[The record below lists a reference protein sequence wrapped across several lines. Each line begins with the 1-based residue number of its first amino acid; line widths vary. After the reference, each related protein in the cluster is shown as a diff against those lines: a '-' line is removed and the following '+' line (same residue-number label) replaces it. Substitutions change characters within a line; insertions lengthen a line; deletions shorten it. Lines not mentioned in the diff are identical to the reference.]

1 MKPTLAALGAIIM
14 GGVGAMLSATAAQA
28 QSYPFRDITNV
39 VVWGAGGG
47 TDVINRMFMAEMER
61 HLPVSVTVTNITG
74 GVAGSNG
81 MIHVLGQPADGY
93 TLAGIADSNV
103 TAAVQGGFPHR
114 FDIWHPYIIGG
125 SPGVLSVN
133 ADAPWQTLEELIAAA
148 QEAPG
153 TIPAGASG
161 SGSIH
166 HLNLLALQNG
176 TGAEFRF
183 VPYAGSA
190 PSQEAAVSGEVLV
203 IATSLAEQQA
213 LILGGQIRPLAML
226 VPEEGVIGDMTI
238 PSAFAF
244 YPQISDF
251 LPLRQLLGFAVLAEA
266 PDEVKDA
273 LTAAFEATL
282 AEPTVHDWAAN
293 NYYSIAGVHG
303 AEAQALFAGHESK
316 FSWALHELGI
326 ATTDPETLGIPRP

>member
-1 MKPTLAALGAIIM
+1 MRTSFAGLALAAAG
-14 GGVGAMLSATAAQA
+14 MLAAPAAEA
-28 QSYPFRDITNV
+28 QNYPFRDITTV

-61 HLPVSVTVTNITG
+61 HLPVSITVTNITG

-81 MIHVLGQPADGY
+81 MVHVMNQPADGY

-114 FDIWHPYIIGG
+114 FDYWHPFIIGG

-166 HLNLLALQNG
+166 HLNLIALEQG
-176 TGAEFRF
+176 TDTSFRF
-183 VPYAGSA
+183 VPYPGSA
-190 PSQEAAVSGEVLV
+190 PAQEAAVTGEVQV

-213 LILGGQIRPLAML
+213 LIQGGQIRPLAML
-226 VPEEGVIGDMTI
+226 VPEEAEIAGMTI
-238 PSAFAF
+238 PSAFDSF
-244 YPQISDF
+244 PQLDGF
-251 LPLRQLLGFAVLAEA
+251 LPLRQMLGFAVPSESPAEVI
-266 PDEVKDA
+266 EV
-273 LTAAFEATL
+273 LTEAFEAAI
-282 AEPTVHDWAAN
+282 AEPAVADWAAN
-293 NYYSIAGVHG
+293 NFYTIAGVHG

-316 FSWALHELGI
+316 FAWALHELGI
-326 ATTDPETLGIPRP
+326 ATVDPASLDIPQP

>member
-61 HLPVSVTVTNITG
+61 HLPVSITVTNVTG

-81 MIHVLGQPADGY
+81 MVHVMNQPADGY

-103 TAAVQGGFPHR
+103 TASVQGGFPHR
-114 FDIWHPYIIGG
+114 FDYWHTFIIGG

-133 ADAPWQTLEELIAAA
+133 ADAPWQTLEELVEAARA
-148 QEAPG
+148 NPS

-166 HLNLLALQNG
+166 HLNLLALEQG
-176 TGAEFRF
+176 TGASFRF

-190 PSQEAAVSGEVLV
+190 PSQEAAVTGEVLV

-213 LILGGQIRPLAML
+213 LIQGGQIRPLAML
-226 VPEEGVIGDMTI
+226 VPESAQIGGMTI
-238 PSAFAF
+238 PSAFDS
-244 YPQISDF
+244 YPQLDGF
-251 LPLRQLLGFAVLAEA
+251 LPLRQMLGFAVPAESPA
-266 PDEVKDA
+266 EVIA
-273 LTAAFEATL
+273 TLTTAFEA
-282 AEPTVHDWAAN
+282 AIAAPAVHDWAAN
-293 NYYSIAGVHG
+293 NFYTIAGVHG
-303 AEAQALFAGHESK
+303 TEAGALFAGHESK
-316 FSWALHELGI
+316 FGWALHGLGI
-326 ATTDPETLGIPRP
+326 ATVDPASLGIPQP